1 MAVSMAPAAA
11 FPVPSIMG
19 TEELAVFDGLPIHH
33 VHGTNDW
40 MFDIS
45 QVREADGR
53 ASEVLAETWNFTE
66 MSDWTHAS
74 PAKVMVA
81 LIFLSV
87 CSQCQEPEKVWPSG
101 ELGGDLAVVRGAAL
115 AAGAAGAAGGAA
127 NAGAG
132 DLRRGGIGGELS
144 GYTSRCHDRYQD

>member
-1 MAVSMAPAAA
+1 MAPAAA

-53 ASEVLAETWNFTE
+53 ASEVLGETWSFTE
-66 MSDWTHAS
+66 LSDWTHAS
-74 PAKVMVA
+74 PAQVNSDVIWPWFTA
-81 LIFLSV
+81 LPSLP
-87 CSQCQEPEKVWPSG
+87 EPP
-101 ELGGDLAVVRGAAL
+101 ELLAVLQTL
-115 AAGAAGAAGGAA
+115 APE
-127 NAGAG
+127 
-132 DLRRGGIGGELS
+132 IFEEEE
-144 GYTSRCHDRYQD
+144 